1 MSFRFFVIFAMLM
14 LVGAFDASG
23 QVMLQKAVVSAGG
36 SIATNGTQA
45 AGMTAGQ
52 AVTGTATN
60 GQTVAHFGFW
70 NAAQAASSVPTAPT
84 LSVSMQAYPN
94 PTSDQMT
101 VSLTLANAGNLDLE
115 LYDVTGKQVLV
126 ISSGGASSTMHPAGT
141 FDLPVDLSGLAS
153 GSYIL
158 AARLPGQLLEQS
170 IVVVR

>member
-1 MSFRFFVIFAMLM
+1 MSFRFFVILSMLM
-14 LVGAFDASG
+14 LAGAFDASG
-23 QVMLQKAVVSAGG
+23 QVMLKKAVVSSGGTIASNSTQKAG
-36 SIATNGTQA
+36 I
-45 AGMTAGQ
+45 TAGQ
-52 AVTGTATN
+52 AITGTATN
-60 GQTVAHFGFW
+60 GQTVANFGFW
-70 NAAQAASSVPTAPT
+70 SAAQAVAGVSAAPA

-101 VSLTLANAGNLDLE
+101 VSLTLVNSGNLDLE

-126 ISSGGASSTMHPAGT
+126 ISSGVHPAGT

-153 GSYIL
+153 GNYIL